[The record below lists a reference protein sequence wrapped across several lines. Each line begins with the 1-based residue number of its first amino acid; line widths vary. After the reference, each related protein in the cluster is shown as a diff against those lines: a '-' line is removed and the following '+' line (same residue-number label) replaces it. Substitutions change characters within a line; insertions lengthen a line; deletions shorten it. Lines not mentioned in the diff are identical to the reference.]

1 MIEAKR
7 GGGGSL
13 LVKGIII
20 FQKSLLTAEVCVLY
34 TSNITELTI
43 L

>member
-13 LVKGIII
+13 LVKGIIV
-20 FQKSLLTAEVCVLY
+20 FQKSLLTTVFLHECER
-34 TSNITELTI
+34 I
-43 L
+43 